1 MPGPVPLPRGR
12 AMPRPQPTTF
22 RYDED
27 AAGVA
32 TIRLDRPERLN
43 ALTFASYREL
53 ADAFHALNDRP
64 EVRAVVLTGTGRA
77 FCSGGDALDI
87 IQPLLAMDAEALLR
101 FTRLTGELIQN
112 MRELRTPLVAAL
124 NGTTCGAGAVMAL
137 AADFRVAATTAK
149 IAFLFT
155 KVGLSGADMG
165 AAFLLPRV
173 VGFGQAT
180 RLLMLGNWLTADEAL
195 KIGLYHE
202 VVAEAEL
209 AARAQALAHELA
221 DGPQF
226 GLQVTKE
233 MLNREVAMD
242 LATAIEAEAQAQA
255 LCMQSPDFGE
265 ANRAFVEK
273 RKPDFRRRGG
283 A

>member
-1 MPGPVPLPRGR
+1 MSE
-12 AMPRPQPTTF
+12 RPNPPSPKSF

-27 AAGVA
+27 DRGVA

-43 ALTFASYREL
+43 ALTFECYREL
-53 ADAFHALNDRP
+53 TDVLFALRSRP
-64 EVRAVVLTGTGRA
+64 KVRAVLLTGTGRA

-87 IQPLLAMDAEALLR
+87 IQPLLRMDSEELLR
-101 FTRLTGELIQN
+101 FTRMTGELIRN
-112 MRELRTPLVAAL
+112 MRELRTPIVAAL

-137 AADFRVAATTAK
+137 AADFRVAAESAR

-155 KVGLSGADMG
+155 RVGLSGADMG

-173 VGFGQAT
+173 VGLGHAT
-180 RLLMLGNWLTADEAL
+180 SLLLRGNFVDAKEAL
-195 KIGLYHE
+195 RIGLVHE
-202 VVAEAEL
+202 VAPDAEV
-209 AARAQALAHELA
+209 AARGLALARELA

-226 GLQVTKE
+226 GLQTTKE
-233 MLNREVAMD
+233 MLNRELPMD

-255 LCMQSPDFGE
+255 LCMRSPDFGE

-273 RKPDFRRRGG
+273 RPPVFRRPEGRE
-283 A
+283 

>member
-1 MPGPVPLPRGR
+1 MS
-12 AMPRPQPTTF
+12 RPQPTTF

-53 ADAFHALNDRP
+53 ADTFRALDARD

-77 FCSGGDALDI
+77 FCSGGDALEI
-87 IQPLLAMDAEALLR
+87 IQPLLKMDAEELLR
-101 FTRLTGELIQN
+101 FTRMTGELIRN
-112 MRELRTPLVAAL
+112 MRELRTPIVAAL

-137 AADFRVAATTAK
+137 ASDFRIATPAAK

-155 KVGLSGADMG
+155 RVGLSGADMG

-173 VGFGQAT
+173 VGLGHAT
-180 RLLMLGNWLTADEAL
+180 NLLMRGHFVDAKEAL
-195 KIGLYHE
+195 RIGLYHE
-202 VVAEAEL
+202 VVPDAEL
-209 AARAQALAHELA
+209 AARGAAVARELA
-221 DGPQF
+221 DGPRF
-226 GLQVTKE
+226 GLQTTKE
-233 MLNREVAMD
+233 MLNRELAMD
-242 LATAIEAEAQAQA
+242 LSTAIEAEAEAQA
-255 LCMQSPDFGE
+255 LCMRSPDFAE

-273 RKPDFRRRGG
+273 RPADFRRRGG
-283 A
+283 P

>member
-1 MPGPVPLPRGR
+1 
-12 AMPRPQPTTF
+12 MPRPQPKTF

-27 AAGVA
+27 DSGVA
-32 TIRLDRPERLN
+32 TVRLDRTERLN
-43 ALTFASYREL
+43 ALTFDSYREL
-53 ADAFHALNDRP
+53 ADAFRALNARP

-77 FCSGGDALDI
+77 FCTGGDALEI
-87 IQPLLAMDAEALLR
+87 IQPLLKMEAEELLR

-112 MRELRTPLVAAL
+112 LRELRTPVVAAL

-137 AADFRVAATTAK
+137 AADFRIAVPSAK

-155 KVGLSGADMG
+155 RVGLSGADMG

-173 VGFGQAT
+173 VGLGHAT
-180 RLLMLGNWLTADEAL
+180 SLLMRGNWLTADEAL

-202 VVAEAEL
+202 VVPEADL
-209 AARAQALAHELA
+209 AARAQALARELA

-226 GLQVTKE
+226 GLQMTKE
-233 MLNREVAMD
+233 MLNRELSMD

-255 LCMQSPDFGE
+255 ICMESPDFAE
-265 ANRAFVEK
+265 ANRAFVAK
-273 RKPDFRRRGG
+273 RPPDFRRRGR

>member
-1 MPGPVPLPRGR
+1 ME
-12 AMPRPQPTTF
+12 RPQPTTF

-27 AAGVA
+27 DRGVA

-53 ADAFHALNDRP
+53 SETFRALDRRRA
-64 EVRAVVLTGTGRA
+64 VRAVVLTGTGRA

-87 IQPLLAMDAEALLR
+87 IQPLLAMDAGELLE
-101 FTRLTGELIQN
+101 FTRLTGDLILH
-112 MRELRTPLVAAL
+112 MRQLRTPIVAAL

-137 AADFRVAATTAK
+137 AADFRLAAPAAK

-165 AAFLLPRV
+165 AAFLLPRL
-173 VGFGQAT
+173 VGTGHAT
-180 RLLMLGNWLTADEAL
+180 SLLMRGNFLAAEEAQR
-195 KIGLYHE
+195 IGLYHE
-202 VVAEAEL
+202 VVPAEEL
-209 AARAQALAHELA
+209 AARAQALARELA
-221 DGPQF
+221 DGPQQ
-226 GLQVTKE
+226 GLRMTKE
-233 MLNREVAMD
+233 MLNRELSMD

-255 LCMQSPDFGE
+255 LCMRDPDFRE

-273 RKPDFRRRGG
+273 RAPKFRRDGGG